1 MKYFNK
7 AYIQFFKELAKEN
20 HKEWF
25 DLNRKTYEIEVKKPF
40 ENFTQDLANTIYKFD
55 SEVNTDYKKA
65 IFRINKDIRFSKDKS
80 PYKLNRSCAISKF
93 GKKDHESPGYYVE
106 ISADKVSLAGGAWS
120 PSTES
125 LFKIRQEISYNMKE
139 FEKLTKDKKF
149 IEAFGEIRG
158 EKNKQIPK
166 EFMEDAKAQPL
177 IFNKQFYFWKEY
189 PASLVC
195 SDKLLETIISDFKTI
210 LPMNQFLRRAME

>member
-7 AYIQFFKELAKEN
+7 AYIQFFKELAKDN
-20 HKEWF
+20 HKDWF
-25 DLNRKTYEIEVKKPF
+25 DLHRKTYEIEVKKPF
-40 ENFTQDLANTIYKFD
+40 ENFTHDLANAIQKFD
-55 SEVNTDYKKA
+55 GEINTDYKKA

-80 PYKLNRSCAISKF
+80 PYKLNRSCAISKN

-106 ISADKVSLAGGAWS
+106 VSATKVSLAGGAWS

-139 FEKLTKDKKF
+139 FDKLIKDKKF
-149 IEAFGEIRG
+149 IQSFGEVLG

-166 EFMEDAKAQPL
+166 EFIEDAKTQPL
-177 IFNKQFYFWKEY
+177 IYNKQFYFWKEY
-189 PASLVC
+189 SADLIC
-195 SDKLLETIISDFKTI
+195 SDKLMDTIIADFKTI
-210 LPMNQFLRRAME
+210 LPLNQFFRRAME